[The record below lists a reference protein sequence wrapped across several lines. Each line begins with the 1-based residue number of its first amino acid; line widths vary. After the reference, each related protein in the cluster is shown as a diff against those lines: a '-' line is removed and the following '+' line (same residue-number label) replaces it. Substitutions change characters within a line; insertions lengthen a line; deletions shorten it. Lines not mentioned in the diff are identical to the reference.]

1 MRITVRTVEKKYPV
15 EYIREAKRV
24 PLCTECN
31 APIRPGVCLMGEKV
45 DNKVITKA
53 ADEVQKAD
61 VLLVLGTN
69 LKTYLCTQ
77 LINYGGDK
85 SDYTN
90 CHELFEAMGTN
101 INYEG
106 SAGCGQHC
114 KLANQIMIAGA
125 LSGVCEALTYAKEKG
140 LDLNV
145 FSKSV
150 ATGAAGSRQFDLFG
164 PKIIEKDYAP
174 GFFMKHFI
182 KDMKLA
188 LIEANR
194 SGLNLEVL
202 SQVLAIYEELEADGN
217 GDLGTQALIKYY
229 E

>member
-1 MRITVRTVEKKYPV
+1 MQK
-15 EYIREAKRV
+15 KRV
-24 PLCTECN
+24 
-31 APIRPGVCLMGEKV
+31 
-45 DNKVITKA
+45 
-53 ADEVQKAD
+53 
-61 VLLVLGTN
+61 
-69 LKTYLCTQ
+69 
-77 LINYGGDK
+77 
-85 SDYTN
+85 
-90 CHELFEAMGTN
+90 
-101 INYEG
+101 
-106 SAGCGQHC
+106 
-114 KLANQIMIAGA
+114 
-125 LSGVCEALTYAKEKG
+125 

-174 GFFMKHFI
+174 GIFLMKHFI